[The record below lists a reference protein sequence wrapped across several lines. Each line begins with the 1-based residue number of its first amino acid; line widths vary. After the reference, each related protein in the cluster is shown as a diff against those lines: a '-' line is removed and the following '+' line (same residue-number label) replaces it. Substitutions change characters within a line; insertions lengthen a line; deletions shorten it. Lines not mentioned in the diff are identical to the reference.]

1 MYQMIFS
8 ILIRVRIALQ
18 LVKLF
23 VAGGITTIVT
33 EIVHQNVFTIGVSS
47 KLQKSMQS
55 SDRHMDSMFPGASF
69 DERCLFHLAYC
80 LVVRSWKD

>member
-1 MYQMIFS
+1 
-8 ILIRVRIALQ
+8 
-18 LVKLF
+18 VKLLSWYT
-23 VAGGITTIVT
+23 AKY
-33 EIVHQNVFTIGVSS
+33 ECCHVFSKIGVSS